1 MFASHSVMS
10 RLDKRCSCRLVTTQ
24 GRAGPSF
31 YSRELP
37 RQGMERHRR
46 QDLVQ
51 CLTNKPPTLFNMEKF
66 YYGDQEH
73 PFTIITI
80 IKPFLLSGFRQVW
93 SSGDLSSRPG
103 SRDKAGA
110 ERELLRTE
118 GDNYCRELLD
128 HDYTGSQPIYN
139 CEDNTVNPHHELK
152 VNTPLAWQ
160 GCKLFRNCYSNP
172 YPRLSLIL

>member
-37 RQGMERHRR
+37 RQGSHIGMERHRR

-73 PFTIITI
+73 PFTIII
-80 IKPFLLSGFRQVW
+80 KIKPFLLSGFRQVW

-128 HDYTGSQPIYN
+128 HDFTGSQPIYN

-152 VNTPLAWQ
+152 VNTPLAGMQ
-160 GCKLFRNCYSNP
+160 T
-172 YPRLSLIL
+172 I